1 MGTWLGMTPYMPSPP
16 GRITIS
22 TLADSYSAL
31 LGTVKVNS
39 KPPAPA
45 AASASA
51 WRTPEAWRP
60 RAAGARVRRLEAAA
74 RRLLGSMRRID
85 RASIAANAFF
95 SERRLLGSEG
105 LWLSQGEAFVRVLL
119 YFCGG
124 AGGAPWGHRKR
135 CSRVFAPGGL
145 LIASASGLV
154 WRRGGSESAPQPHEE
169 YHTWRPRAPRS
180 SCRPF

>member
-124 AGGAPWGHRKR
+124 AGGAPWGHRKST
-135 CSRVFAPGGL
+135 SRVL
-145 LIASASGLV
+145 LRAGFSSRA
-154 WRRGGSESAPQPHEE
+154 RRA
-169 YHTWRPRAPRS
+169 
-180 SCRPF
+180 